1 MRAAKPSVLL
11 DIEAGR
17 RSEID
22 VINGAVEREA
32 VRVHSVAPVNATI
45 TALVRSLEER
55 TMTEGN

>member
-1 MRAAKPSVLL
+1 MLL

-22 VINGAVEREA
+22 VINGAVGREA
-32 VRVHSVAPVNATI
+32 MRVDAVAPVNATI

-55 TMTEGN
+55 TIIEGN